1 MSIAR
6 LAVALLV
13 GSSLSAAASAA
24 PAASAA
30 SAAPAAP
37 AKPVYGPW
45 GVDYASMDRTVK
57 PGDDFFAYAEGSWLK
72 TTPIAPDKASA
83 GYNSD
88 LPDLAERDVRQIVE
102 DAQKHPTTP
111 IAKQI
116 GDFYAAWMDQAG
128 IEARGTKPL
137 QPYLARIAAIGSR
150 DQLVQL
156 MAEPG
161 FASPVDIG
169 IEPDEKDP
177 TRYTVGASQAR
188 LGLPTRDYYLL
199 PGAKYDAIRKAYR
212 AYIIRIQTLAGI
224 PDAAAKADAI
234 IALETRLSQD
244 QWTPERR
251 RDPQATYNPMSRA
264 QLDTLAPQLDWTPVL
279 AKIGLGAMPTVVV
292 SEPSAVAA
300 AAARLDD
307 VPLSTWK
314 DWLAFRFVSDHAQ
327 YLPKAFD
334 DAHFDFYSHTLR
346 DVQSQSD
353 RWKRGVRL
361 LDADLGEAVGQ
372 LYVQQHWSAD
382 TEKQMAELIED
393 LRAAYADK
401 INHAPW
407 MDEATRK
414 AALEKLATFDP
425 RIGHPVKYIDY
436 STMAVSPG
444 DPLAN
449 AVASDHFE
457 WRLQLSRLGKPVDRT
472 LWDMTPQTVNAYYDP
487 TMNQVTFPAAILQ
500 PPFFD
505 PAADPAVNYGET
517 GATIGHEMGHGFD
530 DEGRQ
535 FDAQGRLRDWWTK
548 ESADRYTAHAQN
560 LVKQFDG
567 YEPIPGTHIKGQL
580 TLGENLGDLG
590 GLEAAY
596 AAYRRYVSRHGEP
609 RVIDGF
615 TGDQRF
621 FIAYAQSWQG
631 KEREGALRAQL
642 LSDPHS
648 PDAYRVNG
656 IVRNVDPWYAAF
668 GVKPGEK
675 LYLAP
680 SERVHVW

>member
-1 MSIAR
+1 MSNAR
-6 LAVALLV
+6 LVFALLA
-13 GSSLSAAASAA
+13 GSTLAAAAWSAT
-24 PAASAA
+24 PS
-30 SAAPAAP
+30 PR
-37 AKPVYGPW
+37 PVYGPW
-45 GVDYASMDRTVK
+45 GVDYASMDRSVK
-57 PGDDFFAYAEGSWLK
+57 PGDDFFGYAEGAWLK
-72 TTPIAPDKASA
+72 ATTIAPDKASA

-88 LPDLAERDVRQIVE
+88 LPDLAERDVRAIVE
-102 DAQKHPTTP
+102 DAQRHPTTP
-111 IAKQI
+111 MAKQI
-116 GDFYAAWMDQAG
+116 GDFYAAWMDEAA

-137 QPYLARIAAIGSR
+137 APYLARIDAIGSR
-150 DQLVQL
+150 EQLVQL

-161 FASPVDIG
+161 FATPVDIG

-212 AYIIRIQTLAGI
+212 DYIIRIQTLAGT
-224 PDAAAKADAI
+224 PDAAAKADRI

-264 QLDTLAPQLDWTPVL
+264 QLATLAPQLDWTPVL
-279 AKIGLGAMPTVVV
+279 AHVGLGAMPTVVV

-300 AAARLDD
+300 ASARLGD

-327 YLPKAFD
+327 FLPKAYD
-334 DAHFDFYSHTLR
+334 DAHFDFYGHTLR
-346 DVQSQSD
+346 DVQAQSD

-361 LDADLGEAVGQ
+361 LDEDLGEAVGQ

-382 TEKQMAELIED
+382 TERQMAELIED

-407 MDEATRK
+407 MDAATRK
-414 AALEKLATFDP
+414 AALEKLGTFDP
-425 RIGHPVKYIDY
+425 RIGHPVHYIDY
-436 STMAVSPG
+436 ASMSVTPS

-449 AVASDHFE
+449 AVNASVFD

-548 ESADRYTAHAQN
+548 ESADRYTVHAQK

-596 AAYRRYVSRHGEP
+596 AAYRRYVARHGEP
-609 RVIDGF
+609 QVIDGY

-631 KEREGALRAQL
+631 KQREGSLRAQL

-668 GVKPGEK
+668 GVKPGEA

-680 SERVHVW
+680 ADRVHVW